1 MSGRD
6 QAASG
11 SEHATVGVGSMLACL
26 LGAASQFRQ
35 VKSEIDAFDP
45 IFVEVD
51 LAPRKWWHI
60 IVVVVRLSP

>member
-1 MSGRD
+1 
-6 QAASG
+6 
-11 SEHATVGVGSMLACL
+11 MLACL

>member
-1 MSGRD
+1 
-6 QAASG
+6 
-11 SEHATVGVGSMLACL
+11 MLACL

-60 IVVVVRLSP
+60 RATQCGKIFLREINFENLKLFHSH